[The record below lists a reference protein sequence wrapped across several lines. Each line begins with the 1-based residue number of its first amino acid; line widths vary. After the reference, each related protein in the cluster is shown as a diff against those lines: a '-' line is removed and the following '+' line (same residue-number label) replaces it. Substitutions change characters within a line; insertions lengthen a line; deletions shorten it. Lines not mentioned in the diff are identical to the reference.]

1 MNNQTVMCS
10 MLLVQ
15 ILLRMIHLLIKTIS
29 TPQQQQQQQ
38 QQQQKVKIENKIKTK
53 E

>member
-1 MNNQTVMCS
+1 MCS
-10 MLLVQ
+10 MLVVQ

-38 QQQQKVKIENKIKTK
+38 QQQKVKIENKIKTK

>member
-1 MNNQTVMCS
+1 MCS

-38 QQQQKVKIENKIKTK
+38 QQKVKIENKIKTK

>member
-1 MNNQTVMCS
+1 MCS

-38 QQQQKVKIENKIKTK
+38 QQQKVKIENKIKTK
-53 E
+53 EWWNFLN

>member
-1 MNNQTVMCS
+1 MCS

-38 QQQQKVKIENKIKTK
+38 QQVKIENKIKTK

>member
-38 QQQQKVKIENKIKTK
+38 QQQKVKIENKIKTK

>member
-1 MNNQTVMCS
+1 MNNQTAMCS
-10 MLLVQ
+10 MLVVQ
-15 ILLRMIHLLIKTIS
+15 ILLRMMHLLIKTIS

-38 QQQQKVKIENKIKTK
+38 QQKKVKIENKIKTK

>member
-1 MNNQTVMCS
+1 MCS

-38 QQQQKVKIENKIKTK
+38 QQQKVKIENKIKTK

>member
-1 MNNQTVMCS
+1 MNNQTAMCS
-10 MLLVQ
+10 MLVVQ
-15 ILLRMIHLLIKTIS
+15 ILLRMMHLLIKTIS
-29 TPQQQQQQQ
+29 TPQQQQ